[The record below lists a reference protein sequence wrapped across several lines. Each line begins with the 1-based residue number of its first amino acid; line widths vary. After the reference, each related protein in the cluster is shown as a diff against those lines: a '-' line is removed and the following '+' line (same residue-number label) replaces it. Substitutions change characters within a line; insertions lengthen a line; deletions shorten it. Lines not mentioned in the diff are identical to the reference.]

1 MNEEHNHLLNT
12 QTWKMVGLPLTMNMV
27 KNKWIFKKKEV
38 VNSTE
43 HQQKEL
49 AAKDQI

>member
-1 MNEEHNHLLNT
+1 
-12 QTWKMVGLPLTMNMV
+12 MVGLPLTINMV
-27 KNKWIFKKKEV
+27 KNNCVFKKKEV

-49 AAKDQI
+49 AAKAQTQKPVEGCNSSFEM